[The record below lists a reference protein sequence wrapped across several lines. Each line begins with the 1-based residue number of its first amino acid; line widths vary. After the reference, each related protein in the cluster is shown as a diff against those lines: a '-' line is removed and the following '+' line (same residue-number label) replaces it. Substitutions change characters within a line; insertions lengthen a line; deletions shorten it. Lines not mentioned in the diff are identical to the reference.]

1 MKLIIEL
8 NPNFAHKQH
17 TIAKTVNLRLSASV
31 SGGRAPLTL
40 FQFNCL
46 KINCLLTVK
55 KATHKVLT
63 TNNKYYLKL
72 ELKGMWSI
80 DNGHGLS
87 VAY

>member
-1 MKLIIEL
+1 M
-8 NPNFAHKQH
+8 
-17 TIAKTVNLRLSASV
+17 
-31 SGGRAPLTL
+31 L

-46 KINCLLTVK
+46 MINCLLTVK

-80 DNGHGLS
+80 DNGHCLGQTRPRLRERVTSSSPSSMSLS
-87 VAY
+87 MSLSMSQLSK